1 MTHWHCASSL
11 FVLFGWE
18 TQPKFP
24 CCWFKI
30 RLGVFTEGVSGCSA
44 WQTCVR
50 CLFWFSAFSS
60 KWRSE
65 TKTISFFF
73 FFFPKHINRED
84 LALTFI
90 YFFNLF
96 VEQTEEDKKESIKL
110 CISNKLELFLK
121 VSSSYQTCGRPKI
134 VQPCLPLHLPP
145 STLLGLLTYC
155 IAVFAVMSTG

>member
-73 FFFPKHINRED
+73 FFFPKHIDRED
-84 LALTFI
+84 LPLIFI
-90 YFFNLF
+90 YFLTYLAS
-96 VEQTEEDKKESIKL
+96 EQRKTTKKALRFALAINWSCSLRSAARIRHVAGQKL
-110 CISNKLELFLK
+110 CSHAFHSIS
-121 VSSSYQTCGRPKI
+121 P
-134 VQPCLPLHLPP
+134 LPH
-145 STLLGLLTYC
+145 Y
-155 IAVFAVMSTG
+155 

>member
-84 LALTFI
+84 LALTF
-90 YFFNLF
+90 FFFFLTYLSSK
-96 VEQTEEDKKESIKL
+96 QRKTRKKALSCALAINWSCSLRSAARIRHMAGQKL
-110 CISNKLELFLK
+110 CSHAFHSIS
-121 VSSSYQTCGRPKI
+121 P
-134 VQPCLPLHLPP
+134 LPH
-145 STLLGLLTYC
+145 Y
-155 IAVFAVMSTG
+155 

>member
-24 CCWFKI
+24 CCWLKI

-110 CISNKLELFLK
+110 CIINWSCSLRSAARIRHVAGQKLCSHAFH
-121 VSSSYQTCGRPKI
+121 SISP
-134 VQPCLPLHLPP
+134 LPH
-145 STLLGLLTYC
+145 Y
-155 IAVFAVMSTG
+155 